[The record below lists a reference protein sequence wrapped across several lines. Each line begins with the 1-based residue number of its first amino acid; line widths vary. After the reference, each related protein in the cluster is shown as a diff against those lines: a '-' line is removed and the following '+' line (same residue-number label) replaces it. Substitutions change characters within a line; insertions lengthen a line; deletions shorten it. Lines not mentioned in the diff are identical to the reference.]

1 MAANFNVNEDGA
13 LLTDINTTPLIDV
26 LLVLLI
32 VLILAM
38 PALTHRT
45 MLENQ
50 PGPAVDSPAPR
61 VEIVVEFDGSLYWNE
76 TAVGDFAQL
85 ESFLRSTA
93 GESPQPQ
100 VVINANRNA
109 KYDTVAI
116 VLATAQRL
124 GVRRIGFAGQ
134 ERFSD

>member
-1 MAANFNVNEDGA
+1 MAANFNVSDDGA
-13 LLTDINTTPLIDV
+13 FLTDINTTPLIDV

-38 PALTHRT
+38 PALTHQTVLDMPR
-45 MLENQ
+45 
-50 PGPAVDSPAPR
+50 GPVNGAPAPR
-61 VEIVVEFDGSLYWNE
+61 IEIVVEFDGSLYWNE
-76 TAVGDFAQL
+76 TPVRDFAQL
-85 ESFLRSTA
+85 EGFLRSSSS
-93 GESPQPQ
+93 EMPQPE